1 MKPNLLTPASKAV
14 KALVVAGAWY
24 ARQGDLDRAKEF
36 LDRERAL
43 VEQLTNATERKAN
56 QARSILE
63 SRLGGVT
70 RERGECL
77 RLPDEEAIS
86 ILEDWGWVWTGR
98 HWHNQ
103 PLQDGIRA
111 MERDLDIPPGTLP
124 ARFIWDDER

>member
-1 MKPNLLTPASKAV
+1 MKLNPLTPAGKAV

-24 ARQGDLDRAKEF
+24 AHQGDLDKTKEF

-77 RLPDEEAIS
+77 HLPDGEAIS
-86 ILEDWGWVWTGR
+86 ILEGWGWVWNGSY
-98 HWHNQ
+98 WVNQ
-103 PLQDGIRA
+103 PLHDGIRA
-111 MERDLDIPPGTLP
+111 MERDLDIPAGSLP
-124 ARFIWDDER
+124 TRFIWGDD